1 MIQPTINFFNELLRY
16 LFFHILGGQCKIQG
30 GGVSSNIIKGI
41 SMKLN
46 IIGLSEKVGKMIKR
60 SGTKSSVGGVWMSS
74 FRAVI

>member
-1 MIQPTINFFNELLRY
+1 MQNSRGRGLKQHN
-16 LFFHILGGQCKIQG
+16 
-30 GGVSSNIIKGI
+30 VKGI

>member
-1 MIQPTINFFNELLRY
+1 MLS
-16 LFFHILGGQCKIQG
+16 LFSRFGRSMQNSRGRGLKQHN
-30 GGVSSNIIKGI
+30 VKGI